1 MKVGSSE
8 QVISVCLGTAK
19 SRVYTPKLPFFLITG
34 GGRGRGHILGR
45 ARLVSLLPSI
55 MVIPKRMV

>member
-19 SRVYTPKLPFFLITG
+19 SRVYTPELPLFPDNR
-34 GGRGRGHILGR
+34 RGQGQGQRSHFRTSPL
-45 ARLVSLLPSI
+45 SFSPS
-55 MVIPKRMV
+55 

>member
-19 SRVYTPKLPFFLITG
+19 SRVYTPELPLFPDN
-34 GGRGRGHILGR
+34 RRGHG
-45 ARLVSLLPSI
+45 AEAEAEVTF
-55 MVIPKRMV
+55 

>member
-19 SRVYTPKLPFFLITG
+19 SSRVYTPELPLFPDN
-34 GGRGRGHILGR
+34 RRGHG
-45 ARLVSLLPSI
+45 AEAEVTF
-55 MVIPKRMV
+55 